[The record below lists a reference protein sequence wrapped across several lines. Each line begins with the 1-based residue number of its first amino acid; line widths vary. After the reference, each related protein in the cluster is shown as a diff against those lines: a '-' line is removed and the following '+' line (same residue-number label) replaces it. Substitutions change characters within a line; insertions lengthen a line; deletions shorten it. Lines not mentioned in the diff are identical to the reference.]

1 MTVDNPRTRNT
12 RGLGFWWTMFVAV
25 LLILFGLPI
34 AAGGAWLI
42 TLGGSWYYLLAGF
55 GLLLTAYFL
64 FRREILAFWIYLAT
78 YVGTLIWAIWEAG
91 FDGWAQVPRLLA
103 PTIVL
108 VMVLLTLPALRGQ
121 VRRVG
126 PGLVAGMVTIAGA
139 MGAIGMAQTGT
150 ISPIA
155 QETPAPAPETG
166 PATPPTPDAPEAPEP
181 PTAPEATP
189 APEAPAPT
197 PEGPATEAP
206 ATPEAPAAPAQEGE
220 APAAPSEEEQAAE
233 EPSGPTYVS
242 LETGADWPAYGG
254 THRALRYS
262 PLDQITPENV
272 GQLEK
277 IWEFRTG
284 DLPENDEPFGNQNT
298 PVKVGDRLYLCSAL
312 NKIIAL
318 DAATGTQF
326 WTYDPVVSTDAIG
339 YNASCRGLVYFEDP
353 QAEQTELCATRVV
366 NLTHDARMI
375 ALDTETGQ
383 LCPDFGNGGIVNL
396 MEGIGDFPPGFYAP
410 TSPPTL
416 VRDVLVVG
424 SQVSDNQ
431 QRSAPS
437 GVIRGYNAVTGELEW
452 AWDMGRPGEK
462 GLPPEGE
469 TYTLGTPNSWTI
481 ASGDDDLGLVY
492 IPMGNSAVDYWGGS
506 RSEAENTYSTAIVAL
521 DVETGDVRWHYQTV
535 HYDVWDYDLGGQGT
549 LIDFPTPEGPVPA
562 IVMPSKQAQ
571 FYILNRE
578 TGEPLVTIEERPAPQ
593 GGVEPERLSPTQPY
607 VTDFPN
613 LLKPDVT
620 EADMWGA
627 TPLDQLWCRIQF
639 RQAHYEGVYTPP
651 TVDKPWIQFPGYN
664 GGVDW
669 GGVAIDPVKNIMIS
683 NYNNMP
689 NYNQLIP
696 REEVDAM
703 GILPITHPDYN
714 PDAGSGSHGSISPQ
728 AEAPYG
734 IRVNAGWRVPFTGLL
749 CKEPPYGGIAAID
762 LNTREVLWD
771 RPFGS
776 ARKNGPFGIP
786 SMLPFTIGTPN
797 NGGGFI
803 TASGLFFIAAATDD
817 LLRAIDIET
826 GEEVWTV
833 TLPAGGQAT
842 PMTYEAEGRQIVV
855 INAGGHDFME
865 TPIGD
870 YFIAYALPAEG
881 AEGSGGQPRP

>member
-1 MTVDNPRTRNT
+1 MAEDRLRPAKPRET
-12 RGLGFWWTMFVAV
+12 GQWWPILLGIILV
-25 LLILFGLPI
+25 LFGLPI
-34 AAGGAWLI
+34 AAGGLWLM
-42 TLGGSWYYLLAGF
+42 TLGGSWYYFPAGL
-55 GLLLTAYFL
+55 GLLVTAYFL
-64 FRREILAFWIYLAT
+64 FRREVAAVWIYLAT
-78 YVGTLIWAIWEAG
+78 FLATLVWALWEAG

-108 VMVLLTLPALRGQ
+108 FLVLTTLPMLRGPRPRPRTG
-121 VRRVG
+121 VAAAMAAMLG
-126 PGLVAGMVTIAGA
+126 GLGLFAFSDGGVARL
-139 MGAIGMAQTGT
+139 
-150 ISPIA
+150 SA
-155 QETPAPAPETG
+155 QEAE
-166 PATPPTPDAPEAPEP
+166 
-181 PTAPEATP
+181 
-189 APEAPAPT
+189 
-197 PEGPATEAP
+197 
-206 ATPEAPAAPAQEGE
+206 PAAPGVVEGS
-220 APAAPSEEEQAAE
+220 PSAAE
-233 EPSGPTYVS
+233 PEARYAN
-242 LETGADWPAYGG
+242 LETGVDWPAYGG

-284 DLPENDEPFGNQNT
+284 DLPEDDEAFGNQNT
-298 PVKVGDRLYLCSAL
+298 PVKIGDRLYLCSAL
-312 NKIIAL
+312 NKITAL

-339 YNASCRGLVYFEDP
+339 YNASCRGLVYFEDVSAP
-353 QAEQTELCATRVV
+353 ADTLCRTRVV

-375 ALDTETGQ
+375 ALDTQTGQ

-396 MEGIGDFPPGFYAP
+396 MEGIGDSAPGFYAP

-424 SQVSDNQ
+424 SQVSDGQ
-431 QRSAPS
+431 TREAPS
-437 GVIRGYNAVTGELEW
+437 GVIRGYNAVSGELEW
-452 AWDMGRPGEK
+452 AWDMGRPGET
-462 GLPPEGE
+462 GAPPEGE
-469 TYTLGTPNSWTI
+469 IYTPGTPNVWTI

-492 IPMGNSAVDYWGGS
+492 MPMGNSAVDYWGGD

-521 DVETGDVRWHYQTV
+521 DVETGEVAWHYQTV

-549 LIDFPTPEGPVPA
+549 LVDFPTPDGPVPA
-562 IVMPSKQAQ
+562 IIMPSKQAQ

-613 LLKPDVT
+613 LLKPDLT

-627 TPLDQLWCRIQF
+627 TPIDQLWCRIQF
-639 RQAHYEGVYTPP
+639 RQASYQGVYTPP
-651 TVDKPWIQFPGYN
+651 TVDRPWIQFPGYN
-664 GGVDW
+664 GGTDW
-669 GGVAIDPVKNIMIS
+669 GGVAVDPVKNILIA

-689 NYNQLIP
+689 NYNQLVP

-703 GILPITHPDYN
+703 GILPITDPNYD

-728 AEAPYG
+728 AQTPYG

-762 LNTREVLWD
+762 LSTREVLWD

-776 ARKNGPFGIP
+776 ARRNGPFGIP
-786 SMLPFTIGTPN
+786 SMLPIDIGTPN
-797 NGGGFI
+797 NGGGVI
-803 TASGLFFIAAATDD
+803 TASGLFFIGATTDD
-817 LLRAIDIET
+817 LFRAIDIET
-826 GEEVWTV
+826 GEEIWQVE
-833 TLPAGGQAT
+833 LPAGGQAT

-870 YFIAYALPAEG
+870 YFIAYALPA
-881 AEGSGGQPRP
+881 APQ